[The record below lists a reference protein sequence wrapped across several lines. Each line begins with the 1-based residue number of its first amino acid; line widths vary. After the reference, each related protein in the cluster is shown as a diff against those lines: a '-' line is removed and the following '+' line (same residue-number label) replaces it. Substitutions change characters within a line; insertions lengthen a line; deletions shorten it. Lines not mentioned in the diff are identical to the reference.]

1 MKKNNNIMRLKPL
14 AIGLILAG
22 LLPVPAMA
30 PTVGEQSEQ
39 VLAEV
44 LGYDAERIEAL
55 RATGVLGK
63 KPDDAA

>member
-1 MKKNNNIMRLKPL
+1 MLPFPVRFLDEE
-14 AIGLILAG
+14 
-22 LLPVPAMA
+22 LPVPAMA